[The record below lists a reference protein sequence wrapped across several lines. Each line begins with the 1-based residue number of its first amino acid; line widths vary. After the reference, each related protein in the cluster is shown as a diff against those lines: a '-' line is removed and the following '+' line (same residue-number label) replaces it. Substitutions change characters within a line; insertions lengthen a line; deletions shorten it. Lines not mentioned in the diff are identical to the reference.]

1 MEISRAA
8 SHLRDTYLRS
18 EAAHGRKC
26 MAAWAWEVMSPVR
39 FNTFIQLCR
48 RDRRVMALDSLDITV
63 RVPGVEHVGGRP
75 SGAVIL
81 FNYSVFP
88 LVFFGVH
95 DVHVHYLPVNV
106 HEQS

>member
-18 EAAHGRKC
+18 KAAHGRKC

-63 RVPGVEHVGGRP
+63 RVPGDEHVGGRP

-81 FNYSVFP
+81 FNYS
-88 LVFFGVH
+88 L
-95 DVHVHYLPVNV
+95 
-106 HEQS
+106 